1 MMTYRLFEVT
11 TGENGRLSAV
21 PLDGLGEV
29 PEEEVDFVVNL
40 LCAEAEGREVIAVL
54 QIPREAPFEMIE
66 PSGLTT
72 RSIAGGLA
80 VLLAGL
86 LAFGA
91 ATHPEVS
98 TALEKITL
106 EAKNMVEGLD
116 WGGGEG

>member
-1 MMTYRLFEVT
+1 MSYRLFEAT
-11 TGENGRLSAV
+11 ANKDGPLHAV
-21 PLDGLGEV
+21 PLDGLGLI

-40 LCAEAEGREVIAVL
+40 LRAEAEGREVIAVRE
-54 QIPREAPFEMIE
+54 IPREAPFEMVE
-66 PSGLTT
+66 PSEVTP
-72 RSIAGGLA
+72 RRIAGGLA

-98 TALEKITL
+98 TALKKITL

-116 WGGGEG
+116 LGGGEG